1 MLAMLR
7 TAKASPGCR
16 PRVTDGHTRES
27 EQANTMYCMH
37 AAANSWTATSRQQ
50 RTINSSDSDTSK
62 REKEKVLLFLKKKT
76 AGLLY
81 RFMFSV
87 SSLNEKKKEAWDR
100 N

>member
-37 AAANSWTATSRQQ
+37 APSNSEKQSTASWPV
-50 RTINSSDSDTSK
+50 
-62 REKEKVLLFLKKKT
+62 EYGMHVLFRFRYYKNQGKKLL
-76 AGLLY
+76 LLY
-81 RFMFSV
+81 T
-87 SSLNEKKKEAWDR
+87 LEKKQLSL
-100 N
+100 